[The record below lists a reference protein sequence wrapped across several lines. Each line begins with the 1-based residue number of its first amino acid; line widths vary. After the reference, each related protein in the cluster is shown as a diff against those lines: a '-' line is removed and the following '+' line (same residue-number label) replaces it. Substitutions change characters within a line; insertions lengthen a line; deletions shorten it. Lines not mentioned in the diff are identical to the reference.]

1 MSNHDQKTNPPV
13 YPAKSKQGW
22 INPKTDSNRFKFLID
37 SYTGGGG
44 YKSSKYLIPHAR
56 EVLEKFDLRKIKSRY
71 SNSFKTIIDTHVSPI
86 FRGDPTRNFGD
97 SLADAEKEAFNLIL
111 EDADK
116 SGTSYKQF
124 TKKTARASK
133 IYDSSFV
140 VVEQAK
146 NEGGSS
152 DADLSDRSKLPYTI
166 LITPDKISDVSID
179 GSGAVV
185 YFAWESIEY
194 STDKAGELVESKIK
208 TIWTKD
214 FWKREKDSQFESRG
228 DNNLD
233 YVPVFPL
240 YPQENLDPSSDP
252 LPYGMSWSLAT
263 INYRRFNLGSII
275 DETADG
281 TAFPMMTIT
290 GPADIKSLTTGHSNG
305 LKLPEG
311 STAQF
316 LQPDYSFIDK
326 LYSVLYTGLEQ
337 EMYQISG
344 VNFMKTMPQSAD
356 SRRQEME
363 RLYET
368 LSDTKA
374 QIEALDKKIMQTFAD
389 YMDIKIDYSVSYN
402 QNFGMALINDDLKVF
417 ETFVDSGI
425 VSDEVTGKMI
435 KRIMGAMMTGLT
447 ETEKKQLDDSVDQHL
462 KFLAEVG
469 VVDPEDEDETGA
481 DE

>member
-1 MSNHDQKTNPPV
+1 MSQQEQNPPV
-13 YPAKSKQGW
+13 YPAKENNGAW
-22 INPKTDSNRFKFLID
+22 VNPKSEGNRFKFLID

-44 YKSSKYLIPHAR
+44 YKTSQYLIPHAR
-56 EVLEKFDLRKIKSRY
+56 EVLEKFNLRKIKARY
-71 SNSFKTIIDTHVSPI
+71 SNSFKTIIDTHVAPI
-86 FRGDPTRNFGD
+86 FKGDPTRVYGENVTESELGAF
-97 SLADAEKEAFNLIL
+97 SLFLA
-111 EDADK
+111 DADK

-140 VVEQAK
+140 VVEQAN

-166 LITPDKISDVSID
+166 LITPDKIVDVSIN
-179 GSGAVV
+179 GSGDVV
-185 YFAWESIEY
+185 YFSWESIEY
-194 STDKAGELVESKIK
+194 STDSSGELVEHKIK
-208 TIWTKD
+208 TTWTKEK
-214 FWKREKDSQFESRG
+214 WTREKDSEFESDG
-228 DNNLD
+228 ENPLG

-263 INYRRFNLGSII
+263 INYRRFNLGSVI

-281 TAFPMMTIT
+281 TAFPVMTIV
-290 GPADIKSLTTGHSNG
+290 GPADIKALTTGHSNG

-344 VNFMKTMPQSAD
+344 VNFMKTQPQSAD

-368 LSDTKA
+368 LGDTKA
-374 QIEALDKKIMQTFAD
+374 QIEAFDKNIIQTFAD
-389 YMDIKIDYSVSYN
+389 YMDIDVDYSVTYN

-417 ETFVDSGI
+417 ETFVDSGQ
-425 VSDEVTGKMI
+425 VSDEVTGKVI
-435 KRIMGAMMTGLT
+435 KRIMGAMMTGMS
-447 ETEKKQLDDSVDQHL
+447 EAEKKELEQSIDDHL

-469 VVDPEDEDETGA
+469 VVNKEDPEGGIE
-481 DE
+481 

>member
-1 MSNHDQKTNPPV
+1 MTDQNTNPPA
-13 YPAKSKQGW
+13 YPAKENNGSW
-22 INPKTDSNRFKFLID
+22 IDPKTDGNRFKFLID

-56 EVLEKFDLRKIKSRY
+56 EVLDKFNLRKIKSRY
-71 SNSFKTIIDTHVSPI
+71 SNSFKTIIDTHVAPI
-86 FRGDPTRNFGD
+86 FKGDPVKSYGD
-97 SLADAEKEAFNLIL
+97 SVSESEIKAFQLFHA
-111 EDADK
+111 DADK

-124 TKKTARASK
+124 MKKTARASK

-140 VVEQAK
+140 VVEQAN
-146 NEGGSS
+146 NEGETS

-166 LITPDKISDVSID
+166 LITPDKIIDVSIN
-179 GSGAVV
+179 GSGDVV
-185 YFAWESIEY
+185 FFSWESIEY
-194 STDKAGELVESKIK
+194 STDESGGLVEHTIK
-208 TIWTKD
+208 TTWRTDKWT
-214 FWKREKDSQFESRG
+214 REKDSEFESDG
-228 DNNLD
+228 ENVLG

-240 YPQENLDPSSDP
+240 YPQENLDPSADP

-281 TAFPMMTIT
+281 TAFPLMTII

-305 LKLPEG
+305 LKLPTD

-326 LYSVLYTGLEQ
+326 LYSTLYTGLEQ

-368 LSDTKA
+368 LGDTKA
-374 QIEALDKKIMQTFAD
+374 QIEALDRNIINTFAD
-389 YMDIKIDYSVSYN
+389 YMDIDVDYSVSYN

-417 ETFVDSGI
+417 ETFVDSGQ
-425 VSDEVTGKMI
+425 VSDEVTGKII
-435 KRIMGAMMTGLT
+435 KRIMGAMMTGMT
-447 ETEKKQLDDSVDQHL
+447 DQEKTTLEESVDQHL
-462 KFLAEVG
+462 KFLAEIG
-469 VVDPEDEDETGA
+469 VTEKDEDPEGA
-481 DE
+481 VE